1 MTNPGGQSPHEPS
14 QAGQP
19 PEPPSQ
25 AGPLSG
31 PPSQAGPP
39 SQPWAPPGQP
49 YQPYQAWPP
58 PSPPP
63 GQYPPAGQAP
73 PADQVPP
80 AGQAPPAGQ
89 FPPTQPYPAAPPP
102 WPPPAG
108 HAHYSLDGLAAALTV
123 LLAASAAANLVAIV
137 TAGGEIATLLL
148 FLPLIPVFLVWF
160 YRARRNADGRGQ
172 RQRWGPGWSI
182 GAWFT
187 PFIYYVFP
195 FMIMADVWRANLP
208 EDQRKKPAVLPG
220 FWWGCWLAGTIL
232 WEIRYSGR
240 PASGVALALSIAGH
254 VPIAVAAILLIVIVR
269 TITRGPVGREP
280 ASAQPGAV
288 PAQPYPGAVAAQP
301 YPGAVAAQPYPGA
314 GYAQPH
320 PGAAPA
326 QPYPQDW
333 VTGYGPAGSQLPP
346 DGGGGRRKGVGAGYA
361 LSALAVV
368 VATAA
373 AAALY
378 WLPSTITAAP
388 ARTPTAAPVPA
399 VAPTPAASP
408 TVEPLTVDQ
417 LRAGDCLQGPPDLN
431 TASTWPDVVTAV
443 PCAKRHIAEVFYSA
457 NYWPDATAFPRN
469 SVIFSQ
475 AKKECLRAFRA
486 YDGGSYSA
494 SQYSYAWL
502 APQGRQDWD
511 SGDRLLVCV
520 AWLWTSGHPRGQ
532 PMYGSIKGSA
542 L

>member
-1 MTNPGGQSPHEPS
+1 V
-14 QAGQP
+14 
-19 PEPPSQ
+19 
-25 AGPLSG
+25 L
-31 PPSQAGPP
+31 
-39 SQPWAPPGQP
+39 
-49 YQPYQAWPP
+49 
-58 PSPPP
+58 
-63 GQYPPAGQAP
+63 
-73 PADQVPP
+73 
-80 AGQAPPAGQ
+80 PAGQ
-89 FPPTQPYPAAPPP
+89 FPPAQPYPAAPPP
-102 WPPPAG
+102 WHPPTG
-108 HAHYSLDGLAAALTV
+108 HAHYSLDGLGAALTV

-187 PFIYYVFP
+187 PFVYYVFP
-195 FMIMADVWRANLP
+195 FMIMADIWRANLP

-254 VPIAVAAILLIVIVR
+254 VPIAAAAILLIVIVR

-280 ASAQPGAV
+280 ASAQLGAV
-288 PAQPYPGAVAAQP
+288 PAQPYPGAAVAQP
-301 YPGAVAAQPYPGA
+301 YLAA

-320 PGAAPA
+320 PGAVPAEPYPGAPPA
-326 QPYPQDW
+326 EPYPGTTSTQPYPGTTPAPPYPQDS
-333 VTGYGPAGSQLPP
+333 VTGYVPAASQLPP

-368 VATAA
+368 AATAA
-373 AAALY
+373 AAAFY
-378 WLPSTITAAP
+378 WLPRTITAAP
-388 ARTPTAAPVPA
+388 AGTPTAAPAPA
-399 VAPTPAASP
+399 VAPTSAASPTP
-408 TVEPLTVDQ
+408 TVEPLTADQ
-417 LRAGDCLQGPPDLN
+417 LRPGDCLQGPADLN
-431 TASTWPDVVTAV
+431 TASTWPDVVPAV

-457 NYWPDATAFPRN
+457 NYWPDAKAFPRN

-475 AKKECLRAFRA
+475 AKKECLRAFRT
-486 YDGGSYSA
+486 YDGGPYSA
-494 SQYSYAWL
+494 SQYSYEYL
-502 APQGRQDWD
+502 APRGRQDWD
-511 SGDRLLVCV
+511 SGDRLLICV
-520 AWLWTSGHPRGQ
+520 AYFWTKHVPRGK
-532 PMYGSIKGSA
+532 PLFESIKGTY